1 MKQAIMKFL
10 QDEKGLTTVEYCV
23 AGGIVAAAAIAAF
36 TALGGEVAT
45 QVGAIDTAIGA

>member
-10 QDEKGLTTVEYCV
+10 QDEQGLTTVEYCV

-36 TALGGEVAT
+36 AALGTEVTT
-45 QVGAIDTAIGA
+45 QVTAIDTAIS

>member
-1 MKQAIMKFL
+1 MKHAITKFL

-36 TALGGEVAT
+36 SALGTEVAT
-45 QVGAIDTAIGA
+45 QVSDIDSAIGA